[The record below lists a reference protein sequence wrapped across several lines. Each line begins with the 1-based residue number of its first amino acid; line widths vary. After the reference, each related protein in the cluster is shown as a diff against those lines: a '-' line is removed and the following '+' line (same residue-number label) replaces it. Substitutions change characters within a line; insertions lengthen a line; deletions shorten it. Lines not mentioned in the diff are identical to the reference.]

1 MWELRQLRRAFYWGQ
16 QRGRTPDTHWP
27 AAEISPTP
35 FFREC
40 SRFPQQMQKPCSAS
54 LVFLD
59 PTWLALGTARS
70 FLCYPFVI
78 SAVRSFH
85 FYSGQAFF
93 FNRVCVSE
101 KVTFLCDVN
110 GGRKNL
116 HLLCQEAQN
125 IFLLSNYLDSLMD
138 EIYLVLCW
146 TTS

>member
-1 MWELRQLRRAFYWGQ
+1 MRA
-16 QRGRTPDTHWP
+16 PS
-27 AAEISPTP
+27 AAEGLLLRSAARAHTRHALASSRDLADTIFPRMLEISTAN
-35 FFREC
+35 
-40 SRFPQQMQKPCSAS
+40 AS

-59 PTWLALGTARS
+59 PTCLALGTARS

-85 FYSGQAFF
+85 FYSGQALF